1 MTSSDLETEHPEA
14 PLLLHDSTVVLDKA
28 VSLTLSS
35 DSLLIV
41 GKIHIC
47 AFAFRDGT
55 VKVDQCLR

>member
-41 GKIHIC
+41 GTIPNC
-47 AFAFRDGT
+47 ALDARDGT
-55 VKVDQCLR
+55 ILVN